1 MPLVVAASLFLV
13 AAVLLLLHHGWKH
26 AHEDPATSLAQR
38 ESCAEVCYF
47 QPSDVCNFRTCN
59 HEMWI
64 LLFLAL
70 ALGCWI
76 LSLF

>member
-1 MPLVVAASLFLV
+1 MPLAVAASLFLV

-38 ESCAEVCYF
+38 ESCPEVCYF